1 MTSINRAWLVLS
13 PIVLFLGAQ
22 FGAPLI
28 AGAAP
33 GAFVFTLAIT
43 SFVVTGVLTW
53 ASVRAER
60 LVVPRVV
67 DHLRQASL
75 LYVSAAVGL
84 VLRFSSSVRGHWLF
98 RLSAPLGRGGLAGS
112 CGQHSGL
119 GSCSRA
125 AVCRLTS
132 A

>member
-1 MTSINRAWLVLS
+1 VFMTSTNRAWLVLS

-22 FGAPLI
+22 FGAPLV
-28 AGAAP
+28 ASASP

-84 VLRFSSSVRGHWLF
+84 VLRFSSSAADIRCFVCPPPW
-98 RLSAPLGRGGLAGS
+98 
-112 CGQHSGL
+112 
-119 GSCSRA
+119 A
-125 AVCRLTS
+125 AVVLPAVAANILVLALVRVRPF
-132 A
+132 AA

>member
-1 MTSINRAWLVLS
+1 MFMTSTNRTWLILS

-33 GAFVFTLAIT
+33 SAFVFTLAIT

-84 VLRFSSSVRGHWLF
+84 VLRFSSSAADIGCFVCPPPW
-98 RLSAPLGRGGLAGS
+98 
-112 CGQHSGL
+112 
-119 GSCSRA
+119 A
-125 AVCRLTS
+125 AVVLPAVAANILVLALVRVRPF
-132 A
+132 AA